1 MRKFLILKIP
11 VCFLEVLWREKKE
24 KDKKKKKKKLACMEH
39 TQSQRTNKSN
49 DLKKKISD
57 TWREASIDE
66 SI

>member
-1 MRKFLILKIP
+1 MERKIRKRQ
-11 VCFLEVLWREKKE
+11 E
-24 KDKKKKKKKLACMEH
+24 KKKKKKLACMEH